1 MEKLV
6 IEIKSIL
13 ANNEAL
19 KSFWLVS
26 LKNKD
31 IHGTELLS
39 QFTADDSD
47 NQEGEDLID
56 DQIDDLDSPEN
67 SSNEEENEPEI
78 SNEEERP
85 STSRVSSSSSKVF
98 D

>member
-1 MEKLV
+1 MEKL
-6 IEIKSIL
+6 ILEIKSIL

-19 KSFWLVS
+19 SSFWLGN

-31 IHGTELLS
+31 IHGAELLS

-47 NQEGEDLID
+47 NQEGEDLMD

-78 SNEEERP
+78 SKEEERP